1 MNDPSNATQNDK
13 IVAFPDAEERARRLR
28 VEVERLARLPLNFPR
43 QPVLDAAVRGG
54 AAVTGPAASPAA
66 DRAMTSASRVS
77 SGTGAPLVRT
87 RTTLRLS
94 DGWTNVPQS
103 NTRNAPAVTAIR
115 FRTNSTDMPVVTA
128 NRLARRGAEV
138 RHA

>member
-1 MNDPSNATQNDK
+1 MEGEWRLYLGGKSTGIVVRSDEKYPSLFR
-13 IVAFPDAEERARRLR
+13 VHWPDR
-28 VEVERLARLPLNFPR
+28 PP
-43 QPVLDAAVRGG
+43 
-54 AAVTGPAASPAA
+54 S
-66 DRAMTSASRVS
+66 
-77 SGTGAPLVRT
+77 GAPLVRT